1 MPWPKSLS
9 CVGIQ
14 RRGLDLNDSEISNA
28 LLPAVL
34 RRAAELQNT
43 AEATDAQST
52 LTLSEILQIGS
63 EVGLDA
69 DALRGAAESID
80 TEPRETS
87 DDCVEVLIPRQLT
100 DAEIADLVSLARKA
114 TGEFGDV
121 TEEPGTVV
129 WRASPQKSFFV
140 NFVRESDQTRVQVL
154 ASASQNQQA
163 VAILLG
169 SGLGLYAFIGLLVA
183 STGELFGP
191 GGIVLASSALVSVL
205 GWLGLRAS
213 INGGRRRLRDLA
225 QHLKLSG
232 GRMKGL
238 PGPEAEDDE
247 DG

>member
-1 MPWPKSLS
+1 M
-9 CVGIQ
+9 
-14 RRGLDLNDSEISNA
+14 
-28 LLPAVL
+28 L

-43 AEATDAQST
+43 AEAADEQST

-87 DDCVEVLIPRQLT
+87 DDCVEVLIPRELS
-100 DAEIADLVSLARKA
+100 DAEIADLVSIARKA

-129 WRASPQKSFFV
+129 WRASPHKPFFV
-140 NFVRESDQTRVQVL
+140 NFVREVEQTRVQVL
-154 ASASQNQQA
+154 GGFSQNQQA

-169 SGLGLYAFIGLLVA
+169 SGIGLYAFIGLLVV
-183 STGELFGP
+183 STGEFFGP
-191 GGIVLASSALVSVL
+191 GGIVLASSALVSLL

-213 INGGRRRLRDLA
+213 IKGGRQRLRDLA
-225 QHLKLSG
+225 QNLKLSG

-238 PGPEAEDDE
+238 PNPDSRSEQGDD
-247 DG
+247 G